1 MINLFNSVSLIL
13 RGKKKKKTTLKFIS
27 LKMKILLKKK
37 KIGSIYDSMKEPVGE
52 DDSNII
58 FQFLFNFKPQSPRT
72 IIALNNGANHPE
84 EYNLRR
90 SYGQMKHI
98 LSQLLKTQ

>member
-1 MINLFNSVSLIL
+1 MINLFNSKFNSA
-13 RGKKKKKTTLKFIS
+13 RKKKKKNNVKVHFPQDENLVE
-27 LKMKILLKKK
+27 KK